1 MKLILRSTLFLFA
14 FISSLNA
21 QVTLTLTG
29 PDYNPTNPLNC
40 AGIVPTGG
48 TNFIDGTGNYTPNMN
63 ETLVLCPD
71 LTQGSKVSISFATN
85 IGFEWD
91 VHPTDTLYIY
101 DGPSNTAPLLG
112 AYNSGTHPVGL
123 FAQAS
128 WNNPT
133 GCLTLRFKSNS
144 ANEGTGWV
152 ANVACGNPPQPIVPH
167 VEAFK
172 NGGGNNIMNPI
183 DTGFVDLCPGD
194 SVLLKALPGFP
205 YSLENTNTGYSQTN
219 NNCTFTWTIGG
230 IGQFTGDQIWFTPNA
245 NTGYYVD
252 LAVTDQFPQT
262 IHSNF
267 KIRVSIPPIFA
278 GTGPLEDTV
287 CLGQNSYLVGGV
299 TPQDTVGIEIP
310 GGTFQIGGTFAG
322 LTFLPDGAGQ
332 MYQTDIPMSGFDS
345 TAVITSAA
353 DIEQICLD
361 IEHSYIGDIEIA
373 LTCPN
378 GTTVS
383 LMNAYNQTPFGWAEL
398 VPGGCGNGI
407 GTFLGNDTN
416 IDGGNPGSPV
426 WTYCFS
432 TTNNTFNT
440 ICAENTAG
448 NTIINDYGF
457 ASMNPNGVYLPDGD
471 FNQFAGC
478 PINGNWTIS
487 VQDNQGIDD
496 GYIFSWGIYFN
507 ASLYPE
513 SEGYQ
518 NYVVTEGW
526 ASDPTIIS
534 GQNDTL
540 IVIQPSAPG
549 ITNYTYSITDN
560 FGCNY
565 DTTVSFVVLPRP
577 AIFSDTAVCN
587 YNYFVNN
594 TSAFAGG
601 QWYALDTAVHF
612 IPNNLVDNPEIMTYN
627 MGGIF
632 PVFYVDNACEDTVAA
647 SIEFMPYVYTAI
659 LDSAI
664 CQGANLWL
672 NPYVINTPP
681 LQSGYSPPINGQWWD
696 GSTEVPRLATE
707 AGNYIYT
714 AQNSCNTISDTAN
727 ITYKPCDITAPNV
740 VVLSS
745 QTGNEAFFV
754 NYEGISSFNCTILN
768 RWGNVIFEYTNPAEK
783 WYGKTSSG
791 ETVEEGTYFY
801 RIDATLDGGIEL
813 QKHGFIVLKY

>member
-1 MKLILRSTLFLFA
+1 MKLILRSTLFFFA
-14 FISSLNA
+14 FVSSFHA

-29 PDYNPTNPLNC
+29 PDYGQTNPLNC

-48 TNFIDGTGNYTPNMN
+48 TNFIDGTGNYAPNMN

-71 LTQGSKVSISFATN
+71 LTQGSKVSIAFATN

-101 DGPSNTAPLLG
+101 DGPSIAAPLLG
-112 AYNSGTHPVGL
+112 AYNSGTNPVGL

-133 GCLTLRFKSNS
+133 GCLTLRFKSNG

-172 NGGGNNIMNPI
+172 NGSGNNIMNPI

-230 IGQFTGDQIWFTPNA
+230 VGQFTGDQIWFSPNA

-299 TPQDTVGIEIP
+299 TAQDTVGIEIP

-345 TAVITSAA
+345 TAVITSGA

-407 GTFLGNDTN
+407 STFLGNDTDF
-416 IDGGNPGSPV
+416 DGGNPGSPV

-440 ICAENTAG
+440 ICAENAAG

-457 ASMNPNGVYLPDGD
+457 PSMNPNGVYLPDGD

-518 NYVVTEGW
+518 NYIVTESW
-526 ASDPTIIS
+526 ATDPTIIS

-540 IVIQPSAPG
+540 VVIQPNVAG
-549 ITNYTYSITDN
+549 ITNYTYNVTDN

-594 TSAFAGG
+594 TEAYAGG
-601 QWYALDTAVHF
+601 QWFALDTAVHF
-612 IPNNLVDNPEIMTYN
+612 IPNNLVNNPEVMTYN
-627 MGGIF
+627 MGGVF
-632 PVFYVDNACEDTVAA
+632 PVFFIDNACQDTVSS
-647 SIEFMPYVYTAI
+647 SIEFMPYVYAAI

-727 ITYKPCDITAPNV
+727 ITYKPCDITAPNI

-754 NYEGISSFNCTILN
+754 NYEGIASFNCTILN

-783 WYGKTSSG
+783 WYGKTTSG
-791 ETVEEGTYFY
+791 EIVEEGTYFY

-813 QKHGFIVLKY
+813 QKHGFVVLKY